1 MGESY
6 ASLVGRH
13 GGIRQAAR
21 AIDMPYSSFYKG
33 LTREKQDPAIINV
46 MDAENSNL
54 VPANVWKRGVDA
66 DGNKYTTHLKPAKTQ
81 DDPQQLIN
89 AIKEALSG
97 INPAPPVFMRHV
109 LHADMASIYP
119 VADLHVGMLT
129 DAEETGEDW
138 DTKIATRVFREKF
151 DRLLSL
157 TPSTE
162 HAVIAQLGD
171 LTHNDSQEN
180 VTPQSKHQLD
190 VDSRYFVILRRAVAV
205 MRYAIDACLQKH
217 GQVIYRGCRGNHD
230 LTSHYAVSL
239 ALSEHYRN
247 EPRVTIEDSA
257 NEFYVYEFGQN
268 MVLLC
273 HGDKVNGEKLALFAA
288 STYAEIWGRTTY
300 RRALT
305 GHVHHRRAMQAGG
318 MLIETIETIIPK
330 DAYAHAHGYSSMR
343 ALVSIVLDKNEGEV
357 CRYRVSA

>member
-1 MGESY
+1 MADSY

-13 GGIRQAAR
+13 GGIRAAAR
-21 AIDMPYSSFYKG
+21 EIEMSYSTFYKR
-33 LTREKQDPAIINV
+33 LTKEQQDPAIQNV
-46 MDAENSNL
+46 MNAEDSHM
-54 VPANVWKRGVDA
+54 VPANVWKRGTDA
-66 DGNKYTTHLKPAKTQ
+66 EGKKYTTHLKPAKPQ
-81 DDPQQLIN
+81 DDPQQFID
-89 AIKEALSG
+89 AIKEALEG
-97 INPAPPVFMRHV
+97 VNPAPPVAAPPTM
-109 LHADMASIYP
+109 HADMVAIYP

-129 DAEETGEDW
+129 DAEETGIDW

-157 TPSTE
+157 TPATKY
-162 HAVIAQLGD
+162 AVIAQLGD

-205 MRYAIDACLQKH
+205 MKYAIDATLKKH
-217 GQVIYRGCRGNHD
+217 GRVIYRGCRGNHD
-230 LTSHYAVSL
+230 QTSHYAVSL

-257 NEFYVYEFGQN
+257 NEFYVYEFGKN

-273 HGDKVNGEKLALFAA
+273 HGDKVNGDKLALFAA

-305 GHVHHRRAMQAGG
+305 GHVHHRRAIQAGG
-318 MLIETIETIIPK
+318 MLIESIETIIPK
-330 DAYAHAHGYSSMR
+330 DAYAAAHGYSSMR
-343 ALVSIVLDKNEGEV
+343 ALVSIVLDRNEGEV